1 MQEILWSEQSQ
12 LPLLAILQL
21 LPVAGLF
28 ATWLFRKHRAVIV
41 VSIIFALAE
50 LMLAVLLYHLFDT
63 NTNKFQFAEHAALA
77 GSLNYHVAVD
87 GMAVLFV
94 LLTAMLSFL
103 VVIYGPVRGLKPH
116 GRFMMVAFALEAA
129 LMSSFVTLDLLW
141 FVLAS
146 LLHTLLL
153 AFLLWRWSTSPEKE
167 LMVTRYMQFM
177 GTGILLLAV
186 GAFMLASNY
195 ADSHDGTL
203 SFDLLKLIDTPV
215 HGAIASW
222 IFFSL
227 FYGLAIRIPLFPMH
241 GWLPLA
247 AEHGS
252 VAVAP
257 VFLLGVK
264 TGIYGLLRFVFPLMP
279 EAVIQWH
286 EYVVA
291 FAVVGIF
298 YAALLAMLQSNMRRL
313 LAYAVVSHSGILMLG
328 FFSLNYLAF
337 QGGLFLTANFGFA
350 TASLLFIT
358 GLIYRR
364 THTALMSQMG
374 SLFDRIPLLGIT
386 FFIAG
391 LAIVGMP
398 FTPGFDAAHLV
409 LEASIKRFGALVTIA
424 AAIGNVLAAG
434 FLLFAFQRAFLS
446 PATSRIINTN
456 EVEKTKLSEAIIA
469 MILIIVIVAAGFM
482 SEPWFE
488 LIENSAK
495 NLSQPYASISDIQH
509 QKNVYTP

>member
-1 MQEILWSEQSQ
+1 MQELLWSQHSQ
-12 LPLLAILQL
+12 APLLAILQL
-21 LPVAGLF
+21 LPLAGLF
-28 ATWLFRKHRAVIV
+28 FAWLFRKHNAVIV
-41 VSIIFALAE
+41 ISTVFALTE
-50 LMLAVLLYHLFDT
+50 LMVAIWLYHLFDV
-63 NTNKFQFAEHAALA
+63 NNNRFQFAEHAVLI

-94 LLTAMLSFL
+94 LLTALLSFL

-116 GRFMMVAFALEAA
+116 GRFMMATFALEAA

-167 LMVTRYMQFM
+167 QTVKRYLQFM

-195 ADSHDGTL
+195 ADSHDGML
-203 SFDLLKLIDTPV
+203 SFDLLKLINTPV

-227 FYGLAIRIPLFPMH
+227 FYGLAIRIPLFPLH
-241 GWLPLA
+241 GWLPMA

-313 LAYAVVSHSGILMLG
+313 LAYAVVSHTSILVLG
-328 FFSLNYLAF
+328 FFSLSHLAF

-350 TASLLFIT
+350 TAALLFIT
-358 GLIYRR
+358 GLIYSR

-386 FFIAG
+386 FLIAG

-409 LEASIKRFGALVTIA
+409 LEASIRKFGALVTIA

-434 FLLFAFQRAFLS
+434 FLLWAFQRAFLS
-446 PATSRIINTN
+446 PATGRIINTD
-456 EVEKTKLSEAIIA
+456 EVENTRISEAIIA
-469 MILIIVIVAAGFM
+469 MILILVIVSAGFM

-488 LIENSAK
+488 LLENSAR
-495 NLSQPYASISDIQH
+495 NLSQPYASVAVKQH
-509 QKNVYTP
+509 